1 MSSAHEAWPK
11 ARARK
16 QVVFQDFDVL
26 KARKQQLK
34 NDLKEMNKAVKM
46 QQQKKRRLM
55 KAAHNLHDDDLV
67 WLLRECENQRN
78 SESNQNVGDGG
89 VNREQQR
96 ANAEE
101 SAT

>member
-1 MSSAHEAWPK
+1 MSSAHEARPK

-46 QQQKKRRLM
+46 QLYLCIYVSM
-55 KAAHNLHDDDLV
+55 YLCIYVSMYLLHLYID
-67 WLLRECENQRN
+67 
-78 SESNQNVGDGG
+78 
-89 VNREQQR
+89 
-96 ANAEE
+96 AM
-101 SAT
+101 